1 MSREVLIL
9 RPLPGAQ
16 DTARRAQGLGLAPVV
31 APLFEIVRVDWA
43 PPDAAR
49 FDAVMLTS
57 ANATRTAGLG
67 LAAFRHLPAYAVGE
81 ASAAAATA
89 AGFADVR
96 TGPADGIALAAMMAA
111 AGVALA
117 FHPRGADTVAIP
129 NPGFAIESA
138 IVYSAEPVGTLPEAA
153 SEALRRDA
161 LALLHS
167 PRSGAHFAALAAGFR
182 PTTRIAAVSE
192 AAAAAAGP
200 GWRECHIAPVPR
212 DHALLE
218 LAAKLCKNQP
228 T

>member
-9 RPLPGAQ
+9 RAWPGAK
-16 DTARRAQGLGLAPVV
+16 DSAGRALALGLEPTV
-31 APLFEIVRVDWA
+31 APLFTIVRRYWT

-57 ANATRTAGLG
+57 AYAAHLGGPG
-67 LAAFRHLPAYAVGE
+67 LAAFRRLPAFAVGE
-81 ASAAAATA
+81 ATAAAAAA

-96 TGPADGIALAAMMAA
+96 TGPANAAALARMIAA
-111 AGVALA
+111 AGVTAA
-117 FHPRGADTVAIP
+117 FHPRGADVAAVP
-129 NPGFAIESA
+129 NPGFEIESA
-138 IVYSAEPVGTLPEAA
+138 IVYAAEPVGALPEAA
-153 SEALRRDA
+153 AAALRRDA

-167 PRSGAHFAALAAGFR
+167 PRAGAHFAALAAGFR
-182 PTTRIAAVSE
+182 LTTRIAAISD

-200 GWRECHIAPVPR
+200 GWRECHVAPIPR

-218 LAAKLCKNQP
+218 LAAKLCKNAR